1 MDSEDG
7 ETGGMM
13 GSDVVC
19 LNFPL
24 KRRIETDEE
33 TQKGG
38 KMT

>member
-13 GSDVVC
+13 GNDVVC

-33 TQKGG
+33 TEKRE